1 MLLRVRVMGSSKA
14 WNRCYLLSA
23 MPQYYFM
30 FDYVYVLLW
39 EKIIILWVPI
49 EQGPQ
54 RDHYPITWANC
65 KLKLHLWLSELGLC
79 LTEVCDREDSALSL
93 LDANLRWC
101 ELCVQ
106 VAFNWPANFCNIG
119 NDCNF
124 CFCIWPQKRKWP
136 QLPIEFMEMRSQ
148 VS

>member
-1 MLLRVRVMGSSKA
+1 MCCFLGGWWRLV
-14 WNRCYLLSA
+14 
-23 MPQYYFM
+23 
-30 FDYVYVLLW
+30 
-39 EKIIILWVPI
+39 
-49 EQGPQ
+49 EQGTTVPCYQ
-54 RDHYPITWANC
+54 PCFHIMLTMCMYYYGEKLLFFNYQEVRNHKRSPPITWANS
-65 KLKLHLWLSELGLC
+65 KPKLHHWFSELGFYMG
-79 LTEVCDREDSALSL
+79 EVCGREDRALSL
-93 LDANLRWC
+93 VDANLWWC

-124 CFCIWPQKRKWP
+124 CFCIWSQKRKWP